1 MITNIWAR
9 EILDS
14 RGNPTV
20 EVDLELDHSFIGTA
34 SIPSGASK
42 GEREALE
49 LRDGDSRYHG
59 KGVLKSID
67 NILNVIKPEILNK
80 TYIQEELDKLLNE
93 LDGTFNKEKLG
104 ANSILAVSLA
114 YLKASAVKNKKDLY
128 QYVGNE
134 NHFPFIMMNILNGGM
149 HADNNLC
156 FQEFMIIPNFSTI
169 KDNVRIG
176 SEVFHSL
183 KKVLKEKGLNTNV
196 GDEGGFAPN
205 LDSNEEAIKAIIE
218 AIKISGYEPGKDV
231 YLALDVAASSFY
243 DKEKKA
249 YQCNDK
255 SFSSND
261 MIEMYVDLVN
271 RYPIILIE
279 DPLDENDWDGFKA
292 MTARLKDKIVIV
304 GDDLF
309 VTNKKLLQYG
319 IDNNICNAILI
330 KANQIGTVTET
341 IETIR
346 LAQANNYK
354 TIISHRSGETTDTFI
369 SDLAVGLK
377 TDGIKTGSLSRGER
391 VVKYNRLMKIEEQ
404 CGNREYSIIK

>member
-1 MITNIWAR
+1 MITNILAR

-34 SIPSGASK
+34 SIPSGAST

-80 TYIQEELDKLLNE
+80 TYTQEELDKILNE
-93 LDGTFNKEKLG
+93 LDGTANKEKLG

-114 YLKASAVKNKKDLY
+114 HLKASAVKNKKDLY
-128 QYVGNE
+128 QYVGSE

-156 FQEFMIIPNFSTI
+156 FQEFMIIPNSNTI

-218 AIKISGYEPGKDV
+218 AIKISGYEPGIDV

-243 DKEKKA
+243 DKEKKV

-330 KANQIGTVTET
+330 KANQIGTITET
-341 IETIR
+341 IETIK

-354 TIISHRSGETTDTFI
+354 TIISHRSGETMDTFI
-369 SDLAVGLK
+369 SDLSVGLK